1 MNQNKKEFKTY
12 EQQIDILINERGMT
26 ITNKENV
33 KKILKQE
40 NYYSVV
46 NGYKDL
52 FLDSTQTTE
61 KYLPG
66 TNFNE
71 IYALYKFDREL
82 RNILIKKILIVENNI
97 KSIIAY
103 EFSKAYGNNDYLKLD
118 NFENTSNENVSKIIK
133 LFADVHGDI
142 SRQIGKDNS
151 LTHYLE
157 NHGYIPLWVLT
168 KIMTFGRISKLFPL
182 MKQSEKTQVA
192 IAISKNY
199 QISFTDL
206 GKFLEFIAIFR
217 NLCAHEERTYNFR
230 KLKQNKVPIN
240 IVETNI
246 HKKLAIQGKRNGLFD
261 LIICLKLLLE
271 EELFENLFVKIE
283 QQINILSSEL
293 KVISIDKVLASM
305 NFPNNWKEI
314 SKH

>member
-12 EQQIDILINERGMT
+12 DQQIDILINERGIT
-26 ITNKENV
+26 ITDKENV

-40 NYYSVV
+40 NYYSVI

-52 FLDSTQTTE
+52 FLDMTLTNE
-61 KYLPG
+61 KFLLG

-103 EFSKAYGNNDYLKLD
+103 EFSKSYGNNDYLKLD
-118 NFENTSNENVSKIIK
+118 NFDNTSNDNISNIIK
-133 LFADVHGDI
+133 LFADIHGDI

-168 KIMTFGRISKLFPL
+168 KIMTFGRISKFFPL
-182 MKQSEKTQVA
+182 MKQTEKTKVA
-192 IAISKNY
+192 ISISKNY
-199 QISFTDL
+199 PIAFSDL

-230 KLKQNKVPIN
+230 RLKQNKLPRD
-240 IVETNI
+240 IVETI
-246 HKKLAIQGKRNGLFD
+246 FHKQLAISGNRNGLFD

-271 EELFENLFVKIE
+271 KEVFNNLFIKIE
-283 QQINILSSEL
+283 NQINILENQL
-293 KVISIDKVLASM
+293 NVISINKVLAAM
-305 NFPNNWKEI
+305 NFPSNWKEI
-314 SKH
+314 NNE